1 MRGQLHEALGN
12 SELAENDYSYVNEL
26 NPFNEE
32 AYMHLGKLY
41 ITREQPDRAIALFDE
56 AIELKPD
63 FAKAYSERGRARLM
77 LGDKKG
83 SFEDMKKAIELNPEG
98 EEAKKV
104 EGKFSNFEEMYSNRV
119 L

>member
-1 MRGQLHEALGN
+1 
-12 SELAENDYSYVNEL
+12 
-26 NPFNEE
+26 
-32 AYMHLGKLY
+32 MHLGKLY